1 MLAHKY
7 KYTYHLG
14 EYSIDLHMKIQ
25 QTIQLRYY
33 NPGLQIAFSN
43 WKEMYFVKASNEFEM
58 LSTEV
63 YQGQLVY
70 RYKGSDKRIIWR
82 RIKKGLLKK
91 EVLLYLPF

>member
-1 MLAHKY
+1 MQ
-7 KYTYHLG
+7 
-14 EYSIDLHMKIQ
+14 SQ
-25 QTIQLRYY
+25 QVIKLRYY
-33 NPGLQIAFSN
+33 HPGLKVAFEN
-43 WKEMYFVKASNEFEM
+43 WKEIYLIGEGQYFEL

-70 RYKGSDKRIIWR
+70 RVKGSSKRITWR